1 VCRTTAYYQHPD
13 ERLIA
18 PVIYLDHAATTPV
31 RREVFEAMKP
41 YLTDEFGNPSGVHGV
56 ARIARRA
63 LDDARERLATVLGC
77 EPGDLVF
84 TSGGTEADN
93 LAVTGA
99 ALHAIGEGAAAP
111 LVCCSAVEH
120 PAVLGPV
127 TYLGGLELP
136 VDRSGVIDVGML
148 RAVLDVEQ
156 DRVVLVSVMLA
167 NNETG
172 VVEPVAEVAAL
183 VHELVP
189 GALVHTDAVQALAWL
204 DIRTETASAD
214 LVTVSAHKIGGP
226 KGVGALVARSGARER
241 LSPIIR
247 GGPQERELRAGTP
260 NLPGILG
267 FATAAELA
275 DGERGDATRRA
286 GEQGGRLLAGILS
299 LVPGAVPAVQ
309 GAERLASILNI
320 GFPGV
325 DSEELLLLLDQHGI
339 AASAGSACASG
350 AIEPSP
356 VLLAMGLT
364 SAEAKCHV
372 RFSLGSSTTE
382 SEIDAAIK
390 AVAQAVEHLR
400 R

>member
-1 VCRTTAYYQHPD
+1 MTV
-13 ERLIA
+13 
-18 PVIYLDHAATTPV
+18 YLDHAATTPM
-31 RREVFEAMKP
+31 RPEVLEAMEP
-41 YLTDEFGNPSGVHGV
+41 YLKEDFGNPSGAHAA
-56 ARIARRA
+56 ARTARRA
-63 LDDARERLATVLGC
+63 LDDARERLAAVLGC
-77 EPGDLVF
+77 EPGEIVF

-93 LAVTGA
+93 LAVTGS

-120 PAVLGPV
+120 PAVIEPV
-127 TYLGGLELP
+127 RFLGGLELP
-136 VDRSGVIDVGML
+136 VGPSGVIDLEML
-148 RAVLDVEQ
+148 RAVLEVEQ

-172 VVEPVAEVAAL
+172 VVEPVADVAAL
-183 VHELVP
+183 VHASVR

-204 DIRTETASAD
+204 DLRSESAPAD

-226 KGVGALVARSGARER
+226 KGVGALVARGEARGQ

-260 NLPGILG
+260 NLPGIVG
-267 FATAAELA
+267 FAVAAELA
-275 DGERGDATRRA
+275 DAERSEATRRA
-286 GEQGGRLLAGILS
+286 GELGGRLLAGIMT
-299 LVPGAVPAVQ
+299 LVPDAAPAVK
-309 GAERLASILNI
+309 GAERLASIVSL

-325 DSEELLLLLDQHGI
+325 DSEEMLLLLDQQGV

-364 SAEAKCHV
+364 TREARSHV
-372 RFSLGSSTTE
+372 RFSLGRSTTE
-382 SEIDAAIK
+382 AEVDLAIK
-390 AVAQAVEHLR
+390 AVGGAVEHLR
-400 R
+400 S